1 MTVPFVTALRTRTDP
16 VRVGDMNDADRWTL
30 RVQSAE
36 AWDAVKVEAA
46 PSALV
51 RDVKRAAMAVL
62 MPDIDATE
70 HFVVKLRGFAIA
82 DENISLRGVGAMNGS
97 TLLVTS
103 IRRRPVR

>member
-1 MTVPFVTALRTRTDP
+1 MTVPFVTTLRTRPDA
-16 VRVGDMNDADRWTL
+16 VRIGDMHVHDRWTL

-46 PSALV
+46 PDTLV
-51 RDVKRAAMAVL
+51 CEVKRAAMAVL
-62 MPDIDATE
+62 MPDVDATE
-70 HFVVKLRGFAIA
+70 HFVVKLRGFAIT
-82 DENISLRGVGAMNGS
+82 DENVSLRSVGAMNGS

>member
-1 MTVPFVTALRTRTDP
+1 MTVPFVTTLRTRTDP
-16 VRVGDMNDADRWTL
+16 VRIGGVNDDDRWTV

-46 PSALV
+46 PGTLV

-62 MPDIDATE
+62 MPDVDATE
-70 HFVVKLRGFAIA
+70 HFVVKLRGFAIT
-82 DENISLRGVGAMNGS
+82 DENMSLRRVGAMNGS

>member
-1 MTVPFVTALRTRTDP
+1 MTVPFVTALRTQRDA
-16 VRVGDMNDADRWTL
+16 VRVGDMSDDLWTL

-62 MPDIDATE
+62 MPDVDATE
-70 HFVVKLRGFAIA
+70 HFVVKLRGFAIT
-82 DENISLRGVGAMNGS
+82 DETMSLRGVGAMNGS
-97 TLLVTS
+97 TLLVMS
-103 IRRRPVR
+103 IRRRAVR